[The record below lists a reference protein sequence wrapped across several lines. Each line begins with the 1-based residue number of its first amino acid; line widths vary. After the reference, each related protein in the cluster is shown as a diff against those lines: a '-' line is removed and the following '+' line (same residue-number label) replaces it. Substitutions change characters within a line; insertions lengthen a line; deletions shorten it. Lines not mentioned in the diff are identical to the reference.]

1 MKLKLL
7 VLSLLA
13 LFAFGCSGMQTQN
26 SGGDTSSGSGKI
38 LTKEKLKSLGIE
50 ESKGTDY

>member
-7 VLSLLA
+7 VLGLLV
-13 LFAFGCSGMQTQN
+13 LFTFGCSGMQTQN
-26 SGGDTSSGSGKI
+26 SGGATGSGKI

>member
-1 MKLKLL
+1 MKLKLW
-7 VLSLLA
+7 VLSLLV
-13 LFAFGCSGMQTQN
+13 LFTVGCSGMHAQN
-26 SGGDTSSGSGKI
+26 SGGDTGSGKI